1 MRCAIYC
8 RKSTDRED
16 KQIQSLHDQL
26 RILQEFA
33 QREGLQVVQVFQEAH
48 SAMKPGLRAEFN
60 RMMAMIEAGNIDCVL
75 TYHINRLARNPVD
88 SGYISYAL
96 LSKQIKSIRTPDRTY
111 LPHDS
116 TLLLSVE
123 YGMATEQ
130 SVNLSKTVAER
141 MRLKAE
147 RGWLP
152 GKAPVGYL
160 NNYKSREID
169 PDPETFPLVRRAWE
183 LLLRGDMSVREIA
196 KHLEQL
202 GFRPGQTTWRKM
214 TLLYDVFSNPFY
226 YGMFKYT
233 GELLPGKHVPMVSFE
248 EFQQAQ
254 KAMKRVGKE
263 ERKRSTDTLL
273 YPGLIECLDCGCQ
286 VVGSIVRKKRP
297 DGTVTSF
304 HYYACSGH
312 RGCRKIGIRE
322 ELVEEQIT
330 RELHRIAFPDEY
342 AQFLKQLV
350 NRTFEEHEKS
360 LTTGDES
367 VHKAL
372 EGLSQKLDR
381 LTHMRLEGEIDA
393 NEYKS
398 LRSGISAEQD
408 RLREIALDS
417 AGRVSRGLSS
427 ISEAVDTATRAY
439 DMIFTSSEGS
449 NSRQRALLFKGM
461 LGFSRGKLS
470 ILLGPILEE
479 IAIFKPRIIG
489 SPCPKIGD
497 LVPANS
503 EWWALAKHLQTQA
516 SVQQHAVVQS
526 ILQAKIINYSSKA

>member
-26 RILQEFA
+26 RILKEFA
-33 QREGLQVVQVFQEAH
+33 DREGLEVVQVFQEAH

-60 RMMAMIEAGNIDCVL
+60 RMMAMIDAGKIDCVL
-75 TYHINRLARNPVD
+75 AYHVNRLARNPVD
-88 SGYISYAL
+88 AGLISYAL
-96 LSKQIKSIRTPDRTY
+96 LSKKLHSIRTPDRTY
-111 LPHDS
+111 LPYDS

-130 SVNLSKTVAER
+130 SVTLSKTVAER
-141 MRLKAE
+141 MRMKAE

-160 NNYKSREID
+160 NNHKTREID
-169 PDPETFPLVRRAWE
+169 PDPETFQLVKRAWE

-196 KHLEQL
+196 EHLERL

-233 GELLPGKHVPMVSFE
+233 GEVLPGKHTPMVSFE
-248 EFQQAQ
+248 DFQQAQ

-263 ERKRSTDTLL
+263 ERKRSVDTLH

-297 DGTVTSF
+297 DGTIASF

-312 RGCRKIGIRE
+312 RGCRKVGIRE
-322 ELVEEQIT
+322 ELIEEQIT
-330 RELHRIAFPDEY
+330 RELQRIAIPDVY

-350 NRTFEEHEKS
+350 TRRFEEHEES
-360 LTTGDES
+360 LAVGEES
-367 VHKAL
+367 MQKAL
-372 EGLSQKLDR
+372 DGQTQKLSR

-393 NEYKS
+393 SEYKS
-398 LRSGISAEQD
+398 LRSEISAEQD
-408 RLREIALDS
+408 RLRQNITDS
-417 AGRVSRGLSS
+417 ANRVSHSLAS
-427 ISEAVDTATRAY
+427 ISEATDTAAKAY
-439 DMIFTSSEGS
+439 SAVFESPEGS

-470 ILLGPILEE
+470 IMLGPLLEE

-503 EWWALAKHLQTQA
+503 EWWALAKRLQTQV
-516 SVQQHAVVQS
+516 SEQRLSLLQFKERSPHGQS
-526 ILQAKIINYSSKA
+526 FD